1 MLIKD
6 KIRILHIIESLGP
19 GGAERALL
27 TNLTYLDKD
36 KFYNVAVYL
45 YNDEFFLSDL
55 KEIGVKAY
63 SLNLKNIYQPFTA
76 INRIVKIIKS
86 EKIDIVHTNLFGA
99 DIYGRIAANLAGAP
113 HVITT
118 LHNLGYKRSSVFNK
132 RKILDIV
139 TSRLSGCSF
148 IAVSNAVK
156 RSTEQQV
163 GIKGIKVICN
173 SIDIDKF
180 APLDEK
186 ERISIR
192 NRLGIKK
199 DTYLLTDVGRLDF
212 DKGHNLL
219 LEALASEKLKSN
231 DFMLLLI
238 GDGPAE
244 KNLKDLCM
252 KLGIQEKVKFLGR
265 RKDIRDIVG
274 CSDLF
279 ILPAINEGFGIVILE
294 AMALKIPCV
303 ASDIDG
309 IKEIIDNDVNGILAQ
324 PAPSALSDA
333 ISRVIKDENKKTK
346 ITNSAYIKVTNNFN
360 VKGNIKKLED
370 IYMDLYI
377 KR

>member
-1 MLIKD
+1 MLVND
-6 KIRILHIIESLGP
+6 KIRILHIIESLGS
-19 GGAERALL
+19 GGAERVLL

-36 KFYNVAVYL
+36 RFYNVVAYL

-55 KEIGVKAY
+55 KEIGVKTY
-63 SLNLKNIYQPFTA
+63 SLNLKNIYQPFAA
-76 INRIVKIIKS
+76 INRIIKIIKS

-99 DIYGRIAANLAGAP
+99 DIYGRIAAKLTGVS

-118 LHNLGYKRSSVFNK
+118 LHNLGYRRSFVFNK
-132 RKILDIV
+132 RKILDII
-139 TSRLSGCSF
+139 TSKLSGCNF

-156 RSTEQQV
+156 KSTEQQL
-163 GIKGIKVICN
+163 GIRDIKIIYN

-180 APLDEK
+180 VPLGEK
-186 ERISIR
+186 ERAGIRSI
-192 NRLGIKK
+192 LDIKK

-212 DKGHNLL
+212 DKGHELL
-219 LEALASEKLKSN
+219 LKALALEKSKSN
-231 DFMLLLI
+231 DFVLLLI

-244 KNLKDLCM
+244 QNLKDLCI

-279 ILPAINEGFGIVILE
+279 ILPTINEGFGIVILE

-303 ASDIDG
+303 ASNIDG

-324 PAPSALSDA
+324 PTPVALSEA
-333 ISRVIKDENKKTK
+333 ISSVVKDKNKKTE
-346 ITNSAYIKVTNNFN
+346 ITDNAYIKVTSKFN
-360 VKGNIKKLED
+360 IRGNIKKLED
-370 IYMDLYI
+370 IYIGLLY
-377 KR
+377 K

>member
-27 TNLTYLDKD
+27 TNLTYLDRD
-36 KFYNVAVYL
+36 KFYNIVVYL

-63 SLNLKNIYQPFTA
+63 SLNLKNIYQPFAA
-76 INRIVKIIKS
+76 ISRIIKIIKS

-99 DIYGRIAANLAGAP
+99 DIYGRIAAKLAGVP

-118 LHNLGYKRSSVFNK
+118 LHNLGYKRSVGFNK
-132 RKILDIV
+132 RKILDII
-139 TSRLSGCSF
+139 TSKLSKCKF

-156 RSTEQQV
+156 KSTEQQL
-163 GIKGIKVICN
+163 GIKDIKIIYN

-186 ERISIR
+186 ERASIR
-192 NRLGIKK
+192 DILGIKK
-199 DTYLLTDVGRLDF
+199 DAYLLTDVGRLDF
-212 DKGHNLL
+212 EKGHNLL
-219 LEALASEKLKSN
+219 LEALALEKVKN
-231 DFMLLLI
+231 NNFILLII

-244 KNLKDLCM
+244 KNLKDLSAR
-252 KLGIQEKVKFLGR
+252 LGVQEKVKFLGR

-279 ILPAINEGFGIVILE
+279 ILPTINEGFGIVILE

-309 IKEIIDNDVNGILAQ
+309 IKEIIDNEVNGMLAQ
-324 PAPSALSDA
+324 PAPTALLES
-333 ISRVIKDENKKTK
+333 ISYLMRDKNKATRIADK
-346 ITNSAYIKVTNNFN
+346 AYIKVIGDFN
-360 VKGNIKKLED
+360 IKYNIKKLED
-370 IYMDLYI
+370 IYVSFS
-377 KR
+377 

>member
-19 GGAERALL
+19 GGAERILL

-36 KFYNVAVYL
+36 RFYNVVAYL

-76 INRIVKIIKS
+76 INRIVKIIKT

-99 DIYGRIAANLAGAP
+99 DIYGRIAARMAGIL
-113 HVITT
+113 HIVTT
-118 LHNLGYKRSSVFNK
+118 LHNLGYEQSSIFDK
-132 RKILDIV
+132 RKIVDGI
-139 TSRLSGCSF
+139 TGKFCDGYF
-148 IAVSNAVK
+148 IAVSEAVK
-156 RSTEQQV
+156 KST
-163 GIKGIKVICN
+163 GKHLGFKNIKVIYN
-173 SIDIDKF
+173 SIDTNRF
-180 APLDEK
+180 LPLKEL
-186 ERISIR
+186 ERINMR
-192 NRLGIKK
+192 TKLGIKK

-231 DFMLLLI
+231 NFVLLLI
-238 GDGPAE
+238 GSGPAE
-244 KNLKDLCM
+244 KNLKDLSM
-252 KLGIQEKVKFLGR
+252 RLGIQEKVKFLGI

-279 ILPAINEGFGIVILE
+279 ILPTINEGFGIVILE

-303 ASDIDG
+303 ASNIDS
-309 IKEIIDNDVNGILAQ
+309 IKEIIDNDANGILAQ
-324 PAPSALSDA
+324 PIPAALSDA
-333 ISRVIKDENKKTK
+333 IWCLMRDKNKATRIADK
-346 ITNSAYIKVTNNFN
+346 AYIKVTDNFN
-360 VKGNIKKLED
+360 IKDNIKKLEE
-370 IYMDLYI
+370 IYI
-377 KR
+377 SFC

>member
-27 TNLTYLDKD
+27 TNLTFLDKD
-36 KFYNVAVYL
+36 KFYNVVAYL
-45 YNDEFFLSDL
+45 YKDEFFLSDL
-55 KEIGVKAY
+55 KEIRIKAY
-63 SLNLKNIYQPFTA
+63 PLSLKNIYQPFAA
-76 INRIVKIIKS
+76 ISGLVKIIKS

-99 DIYGRIAANLAGAP
+99 DIYGRIAAKLAGVP
-113 HVITT
+113 VVTT
-118 LHNLGYKRSSVFNK
+118 LHNLGYKRSSIFNK
-132 RKILDIV
+132 RKILDII

-156 RSTEQQV
+156 RSTEQQI

-180 APLDEK
+180 TPLDEK
-186 ERISIR
+186 ERISVR
-192 NRLGIKK
+192 NRLGIEK
-199 DTYLLTDVGRLDF
+199 DACLLTDVGRLDF

-219 LEALASEKLKSN
+219 LKALSLEGLKSKN
-231 DFMLLLI
+231 FVLLLA

-244 KNLKDLCM
+244 TQLKDLCM
-252 KLGIQEKVKFLGR
+252 ELGIQEKVKFLGR
-265 RKDIRDIVG
+265 RSDIRDIVG

-279 ILPAINEGFGIVILE
+279 ILPTINEGFGIVILE

-324 PAPSALSDA
+324 PAPIALSEA
-333 ISRVIKDENKKTK
+333 ISRIIKDENKKMR
-346 ITNSAYIKVTNNFN
+346 ITDSAYIKVTNNFN
-360 VKGNIKKLED
+360 IKGSIKKLED